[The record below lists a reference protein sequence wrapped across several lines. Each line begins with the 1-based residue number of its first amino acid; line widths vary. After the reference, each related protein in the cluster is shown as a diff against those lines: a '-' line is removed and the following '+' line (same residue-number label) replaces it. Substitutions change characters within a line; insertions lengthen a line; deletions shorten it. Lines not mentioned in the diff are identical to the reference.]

1 MKSYE
6 IVTVATHYEGM
17 LESLVHN
24 KYNEEIKILG
34 MGQKW
39 TGFKMKYDLIYDYI
53 EDLPD
58 DMIIIFLDG
67 FDSEIVGP
75 VDKAIERFKQ
85 QHYKLLFSVEVYSN
99 GFGLEEIIFPKCNNN
114 KYFAN
119 TGLYMGYV
127 KELKEVLRACIQ
139 EKCKDDQVILN
150 NLCKIFP
157 YVGVDDKE
165 VIFQNIK
172 HPMFSF
178 GQQTYNNEAI
188 FISYP
193 GYPTLKRIGRC
204 FIEYTQFILPY
215 LFLLYLLIIWLI
227 LKYSKQK
234 TLILS
239 IFTGLFFLWLYF
251 IDYSCVSCYTFYSSF
266 LFPNS
271 KCVNKSI

>member
-39 TGFKMKYDLIYDYI
+39 TGFKMKYDLIYDHI
-53 EDLPD
+53 ENLPD

-67 FDSEIVGP
+67 FDSEIVGH

-85 QHYKLLFSVEVYSN
+85 QHYKVLFSVEVYTN
-99 GFGLEEIIFPKCNNN
+99 GFGSEAIIFPKCNNN

-127 KELKEVLRACIQ
+127 KELKQVLKACIQ
-139 EKCKDDQVILN
+139 ETCKDDQVILN
-150 NLCKIFP
+150 NLCKTFP
-157 YVGVDDKE
+157 FIGVDDKE

-172 HPMFSF
+172 HPIFSF
-178 GQQTYNNEAI
+178 GQQKYNDKAI
-188 FISYP
+188 FIGYP
-193 GYPTLKRIGRC
+193 GYPTFNRNIRF
-204 FIEYTQFILPY
+204 FIEYGQFVLPFIFLFYLLCLWLIYKYANKKNQPILFILTSIL
-215 LFLLYLLIIWLI
+215 LFIWL
-227 LKYSKQK
+227 YNM
-234 TLILS
+234 
-239 IFTGLFFLWLYF
+239 
-251 IDYSCVSCYTFYSSF
+251 DYSCVKCHTFYS
-266 LFPNS
+266 PWIYDNG
-271 KCVNKSI
+271 KC